1 MADTPNVPTTPSETE
16 NTDGDHQ
23 AETESE
29 IDDINALAYM
39 EAVAGLSTTSQEN
52 EDDEDD
58 DDDEEVDEEVED
70 EEEDEETERKYS

>member
-16 NTDGDHQ
+16 ETDTDYRP
-23 AETESE
+23 ETESE

-52 EDDEDD
+52 DEDD
-58 DDDEEVDEEVED
+58 DE
-70 EEEDEETERKYS
+70 EEEDEETERKSSWNLPLESF